1 MTPAPRHAGP
11 VLPALLDT
19 YAFEA
24 LLKKAARSFQ
34 LSLRILPKSIRPTL
48 SLAYLLARA
57 SDTIADASTAPAFQ
71 RTALLRSLPDSFPET
86 IPDLGLV
93 GTDAELVQR
102 LPSLLEALNS
112 LPEADDI
119 RAVWRII
126 LEGQLFDVE
135 RFSTD
140 LAAPPTPPLTPEEL
154 DRYIGLV
161 AGSVGEF
168 WARLCLR
175 HIPDCSTL
183 PAQDLLPVARRFGE
197 ALQLVN
203 ILRDR
208 RRDADAGRVYIP
220 DERFY
225 IEMQRVREWLASG
238 DTYAAAMRPRSL
250 RAACLLPL
258 DLARQT
264 LDLIAAHPL
273 GENIKVPR
281 HKVWISFAKAFASPA
296 RSA

>member
-1 MTPAPRHAGP
+1 MSSPERQAGP
-11 VLPALLDT
+11 VLPATLDT

-24 LLKKAARSFQ
+24 LLKKTARSFQ
-34 LSLRILPKSIRPTL
+34 LSLRILPGSIRPTL

-71 RTALLRSLPDSFPET
+71 RTALLRSLPESFPET
-86 IPDLGLV
+86 IPDLGLS
-93 GTDAELVQR
+93 GTDAELVER
-102 LPSLLEALNS
+102 LPSLLKALDS

-119 RAVWRII
+119 RAIWRTI

-135 RFSTD
+135 RFCTD
-140 LAAPPTPPLTPEEL
+140 SGAPAPLDPGEL

-168 WARLCLR
+168 WTRLCLR
-175 HIPDCSTL
+175 HMPDCSTL
-183 PAQDLLPVARRFGE
+183 PEGDLLPLARRFGE

-225 IEMQRVREWLASG
+225 KEMQRVREMLAAG
-238 DTYAAAMRPRSL
+238 DTYAASLRPRAL
-250 RAACLLPL
+250 RAASLLPL
-258 DLARQT
+258 HLARQT
-264 LDLIAAHPL
+264 LDLVAIHPL
-273 GENIKVPR
+273 GENIRVSR
-281 HKVWISFAKAFASPA
+281 HNVWIAFAKSFLSPA
-296 RSA
+296 PKV

>member
-1 MTPAPRHAGP
+1 MTSAPRPAGP

-19 YAFEA
+19 YAFET

-48 SLAYLLARA
+48 SLAYMLARA
-57 SDTIADASTAPAFQ
+57 SDTIADASSAPAFQ
-71 RTALLRSLPDSFPET
+71 RTALLRSLPESFPET
-86 IPDLGLV
+86 IPDLGLE
-93 GTDAELVQR
+93 GTDAELVRR
-102 LPSLLEALNS
+102 LPALLEALNS
-112 LPEADDI
+112 LPEADDV
-119 RAVWRII
+119 RALWRII

-135 RFSTD
+135 RFSTESGSPP
-140 LAAPPTPPLTPEEL
+140 APALTPEEL

-168 WARLCLR
+168 WLRLCLR
-175 HIPDCSTL
+175 HVPNCAIL
-183 PAQDLLPVARRFGE
+183 PERDLLPLARRFGE

-208 RRDADAGRVYIP
+208 RRDADTGRIYIP

-225 IEMQRVREWLASG
+225 IEMQRVREWLFAG
-238 DTYAAAMRPRSL
+238 DTYAAAMIPRAL

-264 LDLIAAHPL
+264 LDLVAAHPL

-281 HKVWISFAKAFASPA
+281 HKVWIAFAKAFLSSRVP
-296 RSA
+296 